1 MALWDS
7 YTDRGTW
14 GAWWETDETVLLD
27 AEVGDHSYLV
37 RCPADGD
44 TCELVFDLG
53 SNSTRETLYMPD
65 WEREWGFAR
74 LPLTE

>member
-1 MALWDS
+1 
-7 YTDRGTW
+7 
-14 GAWWETDETVLLD
+14 VLLD
-27 AEVGDHSYLV
+27 AEVEGDSYLV
-37 RCPADGD
+37 RCPTTGE

-53 SNSTRETLYMPD
+53 ANNSRGILYMPV